1 MKAVRVSSRQWKIAG
16 LFLVAIA
23 VVIIA
28 GVSRREEVVGVL
40 TAQAA
45 DADVDN
51 RVTTN
56 GTVIPT
62 SEFQARAFWPG
73 VVQKVDVELGQKV
86 KPGQL
91 LVTMEDPL
99 AYSRIATANANL
111 QAARVDYEDVHNG
124 GSQQDRIALAGDL
137 KQAQLAV
144 AEDMKALI
152 ALKQLQGK
160 GASSGAEIASAQ
172 QRLDAATANLKT
184 LERKQSDR
192 YSPSDIRN
200 STTHLQEM
208 RAALDAAK
216 NQFNNA
222 NIHTPIGGTVYA
234 IHVVNYDWV
243 PVGTDLIRV
252 ADLKQVEVKA
262 YFDEPEIGKLAAGQP
277 VTIRWD
283 GLPGR
288 EWHGHIKQ
296 APIAAT
302 ALGPRSVGECVITV
316 DDSKED
322 LLPNTNVTVTATIEQ
337 HSNVLTVP
345 RAALETNGARTF
357 VYRVIDGRLRWTP
370 VQVGIVNLQRAE
382 IRGGLRKHDVVALNT
397 IDNREM
403 HDGMRVR
410 PVR

>member
-16 LFLVAIA
+16 LVVVAIA
-23 VVIIA
+23 ILVIA
-28 GVSRREEVVGVL
+28 GVSHREEVVGVL
-40 TAQAA
+40 TAEASQ
-45 DADVDN
+45 ADVDN

-73 VVQKVDVELGQKV
+73 VIQKVDVELGEKV

-91 LVTMEDPL
+91 LVSMEDPL
-99 AYSRIATANANL
+99 AYSRVATANANL
-111 QAARVDYEDVHNG
+111 QAARVDYDDVHKG
-124 GSQQDRIALAGDL
+124 GSQQDRIAIAGDL

-144 AEDMKALI
+144 TEDAKAVN
-152 ALKQLQGK
+152 ALKQLQHK
-160 GASSGAEIASAQ
+160 GAASDAEINSAQ
-172 QRLDAATANLKT
+172 QRLDSANANLKT
-184 LERKQSDR
+184 LEQKKSNR

-200 STTHLQEM
+200 SNTHLQEM
-208 RAALDAAK
+208 QAALDAAK

-234 IHVVNYDWV
+234 IHVVDYDWV
-243 PVGTDLIRV
+243 PVGADMIRV
-252 ADLKQVEVKA
+252 ADLKHVEVKA

-277 VTIRWD
+277 VAIRWD
-283 GLPGR
+283 GQPGR

-302 ALGPRSVGECVITV
+302 TLGPRSVGECIITV
-316 DDSKED
+316 EDSRED
-322 LLPNTNVTVTATIEQ
+322 LLPNTNVMVTATIEQ

-345 RAALETNGARTF
+345 RGALETNGPTNF
-357 VYRVIDGRLRWTP
+357 VYRVVDGRLRWTA

-382 IRGGLRKHDVVALNT
+382 IRGGLTQHDVVALNT

-410 PVR
+410 TVR

>member
-1 MKAVRVSSRQWKIAG
+1 MEAVRVSSRQWKIAG
-16 LFLVAIA
+16 LVVVAIA
-23 VVIIA
+23 VVLIA
-28 GVSRREEVVGVL
+28 GLARRDEVVGVL

-45 DADVDN
+45 RADVDN

-73 VVQKVDVELGQKV
+73 VIQKVNVELGEKV
-86 KPGQL
+86 TPGQL
-91 LVTMEDPL
+91 LVSMEDPF
-99 AYSRIATANANL
+99 AYSRVATADANL
-111 QAARVDYEDVHNG
+111 QAARVDYEDVHKG
-124 GSQQDRIALAGDL
+124 GSQQDRITLAGDL

-144 AEDMKALI
+144 VQDTKALT
-152 ALKQLQGK
+152 ALKELQRK
-160 GASSGAEIASAQ
+160 GAASDAEISSAQ
-172 QRLDAATANLKT
+172 QRLDSANASLKT
-184 LERKQSDR
+184 LEQKKSDR

-208 RAALDAAK
+208 QAALDAAK

-243 PVGTDLIRV
+243 PVGADLIRV
-252 ADLKQVEVKA
+252 ADLKHVEVKA

-296 APIAAT
+296 APISAT

-316 DDSKED
+316 DDSRED
-322 LLPNTNVTVTATIEQ
+322 LLPNTNVMVTATIEQ
-337 HSNVLTVP
+337 HSDVLTVP
-345 RAALETNGARTF
+345 RTALQTNGPTNF
-357 VYRVIDGRLRWTP
+357 VYRVIDGHLRWTA
-370 VQVGIVNLQRAE
+370 VQVGIVNLRRAE
-382 IRGGLRKHDVVALNT
+382 IREGLTDRDVVAVNT

-410 PVR
+410 VR

>member
-16 LFLVAIA
+16 LVVVAIA
-23 VVIIA
+23 GVLIA
-28 GVSRREEVVGVL
+28 GLARRDEVVGVL

-45 DADVDN
+45 RADVDN

-73 VVQKVDVELGQKV
+73 VIQKVDVELREKV

-91 LVTMEDPL
+91 LVSMEDPL
-99 AYSRIATANANL
+99 AYSRVATAVANL
-111 QAARVDYEDVHNG
+111 EAARVDYEDVHKG

-137 KQAQLAV
+137 KQAQLAIV
-144 AEDMKALI
+144 QDTKALN
-152 ALKQLQGK
+152 ALKELQRK
-160 GASSGAEIASAQ
+160 GAASDAEINSAEQKLDSASA
-172 QRLDAATANLKT
+172 NLNT
-184 LERKQSDR
+184 LEEKKSDR

-208 RAALDAAK
+208 QAALDAAK
-216 NQFNNA
+216 TQFNNA

-243 PVGTDLIRV
+243 PVGADLIRV
-252 ADLKQVEVKA
+252 ADLKHVEVKA

-296 APIAAT
+296 APISAT
-302 ALGPRSVGECVITV
+302 ALGPRSVGECIITV
-316 DDSKED
+316 DDSRED
-322 LLPNTNVTVTATIEQ
+322 LLPNTNVMVTATIEQ
-337 HSNVLTVP
+337 RSDVLTVP
-345 RAALETNGARTF
+345 RAALQTNGPTNF
-357 VYRVIDGRLRWTP
+357 VYRVIDGHLRWTA
-370 VQVGIVNLQRAE
+370 VHVGIVNLQRAE
-382 IRGGLRKHDVVALNT
+382 IRDGLTDRDVVAVNT

-410 PVR
+410 VR

>member
-16 LFLVAIA
+16 LVVVAIA
-23 VVIIA
+23 VVLIA
-28 GVSRREEVVGVL
+28 GLARRDEVVGVL

-45 DADVDN
+45 RADVDN

-73 VVQKVDVELGQKV
+73 VIQKVDVELGEKV

-91 LVTMEDPL
+91 LVSMEDPL
-99 AYSRIATANANL
+99 AYSRVATADANL
-111 QAARVDYEDVHNG
+111 QAARVDYEDVHKG
-124 GSQQDRIALAGDL
+124 GSQQDRITLSGDL

-144 AEDMKALI
+144 VQDTKALN
-152 ALKQLQGK
+152 ALKELQRK
-160 GASSGAEIASAQ
+160 GAASDAEISSAQ
-172 QRLDAATANLKT
+172 QRLDSANASLKT
-184 LERKQSDR
+184 LEDKKSDR

-208 RAALDAAK
+208 QAALDAAK

-243 PVGTDLIRV
+243 PVGADLIRV
-252 ADLKQVEVKA
+252 ADLKHVEVKA

-296 APIAAT
+296 APISAT
-302 ALGPRSVGECVITV
+302 ALGPRSVGECIITV
-316 DDSKED
+316 DDSRED
-322 LLPNTNVTVTATIEQ
+322 LLPNTNVMVTATIEQ
-337 HSNVLTVP
+337 HSDVLTVP
-345 RAALETNGARTF
+345 RAALQTNGPTSF
-357 VYRVIDGRLRWTP
+357 VYRVIDGHLRWTA

-382 IRGGLRKHDVVALNT
+382 IRGGVTDRDVVAVNT

-410 PVR
+410 TVR